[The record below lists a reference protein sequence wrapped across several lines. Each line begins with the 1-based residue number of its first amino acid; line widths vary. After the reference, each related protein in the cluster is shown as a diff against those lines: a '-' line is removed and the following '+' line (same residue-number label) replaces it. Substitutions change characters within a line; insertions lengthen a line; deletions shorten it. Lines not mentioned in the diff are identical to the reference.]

1 MPGKEVIRA
10 AQMFTT
16 HGQASKVSVVKEIV
30 IALTL
35 GGALG
40 MLWQVLYFSSSFFIC
55 IYSSLIIDD
64 TS

>member
-1 MPGKEVIRA
+1 MSGKEVIRA

-16 HGQASKVSVVKEIV
+16 HGKASKVSVVKEIV

-40 MLWQVLYFSSSFFIC
+40 MLWQVRVPFFN
-55 IYSSLIIDD
+55 DD
-64 TS
+64 DDDGL